1 MLKRTFSKRY
11 YILFLFLSI
20 LLFAISTTLGEESFA
35 KEAKQK
41 LVKNNTA
48 ELQEVM
54 IPSKPLKRK
63 IVLLREYLDGDV
75 SEETVMVEILAME
88 DLWAQYRDWQLV
100 DQNNNRMIFKKK
112 MDDISPLLKANGYFG
127 ITEDGT
133 LSIFNGRPDSAD
145 IIHSFFQIDVEKL
158 EGLKYEELKHGIRIL
173 DKHQYVQVLE
183 AYKPYSVLGMQ
194 D

>member
-1 MLKRTFSKRY
+1 MLKRTFTKRY
-11 YILFLFLSI
+11 YILFLLVSI
-20 LLFAISTTLGEESFA
+20 LLFAMSTLGDSSLA
-35 KEAKQK
+35 KENKRNPITINKTQS
-41 LVKNNTA
+41 
-48 ELQEVM
+48 QEVM

-63 IVLLREYLDGDV
+63 IILQREYLDGDV
-75 SEETVMVEILAME
+75 SEETIIVEILAME

-100 DQNNNRMIFKKK
+100 DQNENRMIFKKT

-145 IIHSFFQIDVEKL
+145 IIQSFFQIDVEKL

-183 AYKPYSVLGMQ
+183 AFKPYSVLGIH